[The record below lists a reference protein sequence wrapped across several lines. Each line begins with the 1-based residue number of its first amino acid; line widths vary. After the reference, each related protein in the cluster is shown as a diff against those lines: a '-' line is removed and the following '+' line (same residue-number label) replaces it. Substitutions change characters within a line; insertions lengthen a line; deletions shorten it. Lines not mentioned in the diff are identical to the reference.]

1 MKNLN
6 YIKLFLSFLI
16 LLISD
21 NQKLFAQISKSHN
34 CGTKPAEV
42 KQMDVQIRRLVQ
54 VPDTIIIP
62 VVFHILTQGGA
73 ENVSKEQV
81 LDALRILNED
91 FSNRNPDTLDIPIPF
106 QNVRGNPKIEFRL
119 ARIDPNGNCTDGI
132 DRIYTPYTYG
142 SNQQFLGGIYGWD
155 NKRYINIYVLNWI
168 EVPNDFT
175 LAGTSY
181 LLPYAPTS
189 SQSPNIDGLG
199 IIFNE
204 FMNGKR
210 GYPNTNF
217 KILTH
222 EMGHLLGLIH
232 IFGTTEADDCD
243 DDDLVNDTPKQAD
256 GNFYCPTFP
265 QISCN
270 NGPNGDMFMNYMD
283 YTNCRKM
290 FSQGQVD
297 RMRSCLGLH
306 SWRKDQWTEANHIQ
320 TGIKEATAPCE
331 KVPVAD
337 FGYGN
342 GANWHG
348 AGYPVK
354 FNEACSW
361 DPDSFFWEFEGGNPA
376 NSTDKF
382 PKVIFQDTGF
392 HKITL
397 IVSGTFG
404 KDTIFRNIY
413 ISPKEIEYDA
423 SMIETFEN
431 EEEANNLVL
440 FNLRGTDWKLIDNA
454 AKTGTKSFFN
464 PGNSQYVSG
473 FFTHIFELGSTP
485 KPGRQLTFDVALGM
499 SSSGSAAGGLRIIWK
514 RPENFDRSDIFGQNE
529 GTSLVQGDIILPELI
544 KTATTNNAFT
554 PNADQ
559 WKTITLPIPDT
570 LTGEIQIGFLWANFI
585 PTTKFKGLYI
595 DNIRITGTT
604 GVNDAEA
611 SRQFLVFPNP
621 TSDYFSLDIPTDI
634 RLTNADLR
642 MYDLYGRLMMSKKG
656 LEIQESQDISTLPNG
671 IYFIELKENGRAF
684 RNKLLIT
691 K

>member
-1 MKNLN
+1 MV
-6 YIKLFLSFLI
+6 FI
-16 LLISD
+16 LGGLISG
-21 NQKLFAQISKSHN
+21 QRQIISK
-34 CGTKPAEV
+34 
-42 KQMDVQIRRLVQ
+42 
-54 VPDTIIIP
+54 
-62 VVFHILTQGGA
+62 
-73 ENVSKEQV
+73 QV
-81 LDALRILNED
+81 L
-91 FSNRNPDTLDIPIPF
+91 
-106 QNVRGNPKIEFRL
+106 KRL
-119 ARIDPNGNCTDGI
+119 
-132 DRIYTPYTYG
+132 
-142 SNQQFLGGIYGWD
+142 W
-155 NKRYINIYVLNWI
+155 
-168 EVPNDFT
+168 
-175 LAGTSY
+175 
-181 LLPYAPTS
+181 LPA
-189 SQSPNIDGLG
+189 
-199 IIFNE
+199 
-204 FMNGKR
+204 K
-210 GYPNTNF
+210 
-217 KILTH
+217 K
-222 EMGHLLGLIH
+222 
-232 IFGTTEADDCD
+232 A
-243 DDDLVNDTPKQAD
+243 
-256 GNFYCPTFP
+256 
-265 QISCN
+265 
-270 NGPNGDMFMNYMD
+270 
-283 YTNCRKM
+283 
-290 FSQGQVD
+290 
-297 RMRSCLGLH
+297 
-306 SWRKDQWTEANHIQ
+306 
-320 TGIKEATAPCE
+320 
-331 KVPVAD
+331 PVAD

-342 GANWHG
+342 WANWNG
-348 AGYPVK
+348 TGYPVR

-361 DPDSFFWEFEGGNPA
+361 DPDSFLWEFEGGNPA

-397 IVSGTFG
+397 IASGTFG

-621 TSDYFSLDIPTDI
+621 TSDYFSLDIPTDL
-634 RLTNADLR
+634 RLTNAELR
-642 MYDLYGRLMMSKKG
+642 MYDLYGRLVMSKKG